1 MVEVATKDLLTKEN
15 YKLRLQEIDLF
26 LSINWV
32 DDYIYEEKIEFKDK
46 SKIKKKKK
54 KEDISKHR

>member
-54 KEDISKHR
+54 KKKI

>member
-46 SKIKKKKK
+46 SKIKKKKR
-54 KEDISKHR
+54 EYL

>member
-54 KEDISKHR
+54 KKKNL